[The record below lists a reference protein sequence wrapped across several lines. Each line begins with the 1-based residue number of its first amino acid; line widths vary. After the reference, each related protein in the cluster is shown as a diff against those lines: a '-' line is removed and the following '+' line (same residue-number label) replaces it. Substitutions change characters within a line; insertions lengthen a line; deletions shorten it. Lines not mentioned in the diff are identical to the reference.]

1 MKININL
8 QPVNYKGSGIAKF
21 ANELIN
27 YISQFESYNI
37 QGVFNYVRHI
47 KKEDLCRF
55 NFPIYYSY
63 IPYKLVYN
71 NLIQKTLPINY
82 SHIAGRKADINLFFT
97 YRIPKVKYSGI
108 TISAIHD
115 IIPLKTEVE
124 STQIVTDYL
133 NDIKYAA
140 KYSDYIITVSEN
152 SKKDIIE
159 TFNCSPNKIIVI
171 PNGVNYQEFNTPK
184 PKTQIEE
191 IKKKYNLPNKF
202 ILYMGGMRKH
212 KNVDKLIKAYSKLDP
227 QIKHEYHLIISQGTT
242 ELRNLVINL
251 NQNEFIHF
259 TPFIEEEDK
268 VAIYQA
274 ASLFAYISSYE
285 GFGIPVIEAQAAGTP
300 VLTSSTSSLLEIGL
314 GSTLQVSPNDINAI
328 SEQIKRILLDPTLQK
343 ELIQKGFINAQ
354 KYSWEAAGE
363 KLRLFINEL
372 K

>member
-27 YISQFESYNI
+27 YISQFESYEI

-63 IPYKLVYN
+63 IPYKLIYN
-71 NLIQKTLPINY
+71 NYIQKTLPLNY
-82 SHIAGRKADINLFFT
+82 SHIAGKKADINLFFT

-108 TISAIHD
+108 TISTIHD

-124 STQIVTDYL
+124 STQIVTNYL

-140 KYSDYIITVSEN
+140 QYSDYIITVSEN

-159 TFNCSPNKIIVI
+159 TLNCSPKKIIVI
-171 PNGVNYQEFNTPK
+171 PNGVNYEEFNVPIPK
-184 PKTQIEE
+184 NQIEN
-191 IKKKYNLPNKF
+191 IKKKYHLPNKF

-212 KNVDKLIKAYSKLDP
+212 KNVDKLIKAYSKLDS
-227 QIKHEYHLIISQGTT
+227 QIKNEYNLIISQGTT
-242 ELRNLVINL
+242 ELRNLVTKL
-251 NQNEFIHF
+251 GQNEYINF
-259 TPFIEEEDK
+259 TPFIEEQDK
-268 VAIYQA
+268 VAVYQA
-274 ASLFAYISSYE
+274 ANLFVFISSYE

-328 SEQIKRILLDPTLQK
+328 SEQIKTALLDQNLQK
-343 ELIQKGFINAQ
+343 DLIEKGFINAQ

-363 KLRLFINEL
+363 KLRQFLNNI